1 MSILTS
7 SKELTDLIKNVD
19 TVFHSKQAGSG
30 KSMLNSLYRFVP
42 AIREQLQVDSPLTPV
57 CLCYTILIHFLS
69 KQMST
74 QNHLIASILLT

>member
-42 AIREQLQVDSPLTPV
+42 AIRDQLQVDSPLTPV
-57 CLCYTILIHFLS
+57 CLCYAILIHFLS

-74 QNHLIASILLT
+74 QTILLP